1 MDKDEEVWGG
11 KLAFGFSEKRLE
23 DYFFMFED
31 SHIHVLVG
39 LEGFYPT
46 SGRKGLWICWIST
59 RMGTS
64 VIVGGGKW
72 TLRNGIFELKIF
84 NDHYCNC
91 ASICF
96 RCLDSSH
103 IS

>member
-1 MDKDEEVWGG
+1 
-11 KLAFGFSEKRLE
+11 
-23 DYFFMFED
+23 MFED

-39 LEGFYPT
+39 LVEFYPT
-46 SGRKGLWICWIST
+46 SRRKGLWICWIST

-84 NDHYCNC
+84 NNRLMMQFDL
-91 ASICF
+91 CF
-96 RCLDSSH
+96 MKY
-103 IS
+103 